1 MPVRRRGLSSFALL
15 PLLVVLTML
24 AIAAPSANAVTVS
37 TSLDTV
43 TGGETALF
51 VTLQQVGDLARKGIY
66 VSPISPAY
74 LTFTLD
80 EGPALRFPITGGAVD
95 SDTML
100 GTVNH
105 AGGMTI
111 QKQNP
116 DGSVATSLDITDVQI
131 LAGASLVGNALGVIP
146 APAADLVNGHQSK
159 DPATG
164 VITYEADAQVNAVN
178 ALVLNTYFNTDAF
191 SAGMLL
197 GHVKSKIQTK
207 PLL

>member
-1 MPVRRRGLSSFALL
+1 MPVRRRGLSSIALV
-15 PLLVVLTML
+15 PLFLVLAML
-24 AIAAPSANAVTVS
+24 AIAAPRANALSVN
-37 TSLDTV
+37 TSLDTA

-51 VTLQQVGDLARKGIY
+51 VTLEQVGDLARKGIF

-80 EGPALRFPITGGAVD
+80 EGPALRFPISGGLVD

-105 AGGMTI
+105 SGGMTI

-116 DGSVATSLDITDVQI
+116 NGTVATSLDITEPKIV
-131 LAGASLVGNALGVIP
+131 AGASLVGNALGVIP
-146 APAADLVNGHQSK
+146 APTADLANVKHSK

-164 VITYEADAQVNAVN
+164 VVTFEADAVVNAVN

-191 SAGMLL
+191 SAGMKL
-197 GHVKSKIQTK
+197 GHLKSKIRTK